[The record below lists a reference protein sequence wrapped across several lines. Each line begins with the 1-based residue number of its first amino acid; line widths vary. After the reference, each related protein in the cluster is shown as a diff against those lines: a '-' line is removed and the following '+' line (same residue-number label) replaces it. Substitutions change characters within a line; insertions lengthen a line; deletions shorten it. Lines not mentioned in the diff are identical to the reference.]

1 MGILWVNV
9 MCSSS
14 TAAGPEREHA
24 LCLAV
29 LEPQPLMDELLAKGA
44 THGGPREAC
53 TNVQGQVRS
62 FYGYDPDGI
71 IQFDSGLNAG

>member
-1 MGILWVNV
+1 
-9 MCSSS
+9 
-14 TAAGPEREHA
+14 
-24 LCLAV
+24 
-29 LEPQPLMDELLAKGA
+29 MDELLAKGA